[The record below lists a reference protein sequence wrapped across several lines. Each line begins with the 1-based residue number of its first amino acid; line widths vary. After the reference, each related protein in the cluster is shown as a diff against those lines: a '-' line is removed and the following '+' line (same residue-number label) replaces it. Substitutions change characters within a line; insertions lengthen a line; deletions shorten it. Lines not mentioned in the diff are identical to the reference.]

1 MSNNIKKNLSMLIAL
16 HCSSKAQ
23 RKELIK
29 NLKPDTVKAICECTI
44 DIIDRNIKG
53 SHQEKRK
60 VNRYGDKIRELVNP
74 KTSQKKRK
82 VIFLNPLLAPVLGS
96 LVVSILKCI
105 TGE

>member
-1 MSNNIKKNLSMLIAL
+1 MLIAL

-23 RKELIK
+23 KKELIK

-44 DIIDRNIKG
+44 DIIKG

-60 VNRYGDKIRELVNP
+60 VNRYGDMIRELVNP

-82 VIFLNPLLAPVLGS
+82 VIFLTPLLAPVLGS
-96 LVVSILKCI
+96 LVGSILKCI